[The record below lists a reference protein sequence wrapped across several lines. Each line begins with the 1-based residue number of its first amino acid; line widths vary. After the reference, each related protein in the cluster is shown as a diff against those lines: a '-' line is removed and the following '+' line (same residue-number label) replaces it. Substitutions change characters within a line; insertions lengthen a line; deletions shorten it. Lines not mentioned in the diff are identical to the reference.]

1 MSDTGD
7 NESVA
12 QSRDGQEQV
21 DDNVVPA
28 SDNEEDDPIAELYGD
43 EREEYEEEDA
53 NGEDLFR
60 DDMLR
65 FFKVIFI

>member
-1 MSDTGD
+1 LF
-7 NESVA
+7 
-12 QSRDGQEQV
+12 Q
-21 DDNVVPA
+21 
-28 SDNEEDDPIAELYGD
+28 D

-65 FFKVIFI
+65 FFKVLITLLNN